1 MLIYFQKMKRY
12 NYYYDAIK
20 FVPASDPEAQCFDK
34 QIEILKEIPYKGKV
48 YTCTMMRGKSIM
60 AKWGYKNGSGLGKGK
75 KGRLNLVNVQG
86 QTTRVGFGYK
96 KSLGYQH
103 GSGLGKGRPNF
114 IYVPGFGYKSKKLLG
129 YKNGSGL
136 GKGRLN
142 FISVCQRCISNIVC
156 QRCISKM

>member
-12 NYYYDAIK
+12 IKFIK
-20 FVPASDPEAQCFDK
+20 FVPASDPKAQCFDN
-34 QIEILKEIPYKGKV
+34 QIVVLKEFPYKGKV
-48 YTCTMMRGKSIM
+48 YTKTMMRGKRIM
-60 AKWGYKNGSGLGKGK
+60 AKWGYKNGSGLGKEE

-86 QTTRVGFGYK
+86 QTTREGFGYK

-142 FISVCQRCISNIVC
+142 FISVCQRCISKIVC
-156 QRCISKM
+156 KRCISKM